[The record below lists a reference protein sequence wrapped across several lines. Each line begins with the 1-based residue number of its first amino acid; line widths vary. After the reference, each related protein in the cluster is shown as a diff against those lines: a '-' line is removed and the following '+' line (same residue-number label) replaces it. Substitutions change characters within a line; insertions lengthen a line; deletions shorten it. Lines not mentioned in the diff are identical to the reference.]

1 MAQDGGRA
9 VGYGRAMTEPA
20 PDPVVLINVYRCQ
33 PERMDTLMELLSV
46 MVRAQREAEG
56 FLSATLHRGL
66 NGKVAAV
73 HAVWR
78 SAADWKAMARSATVN
93 AAMEPIMAIATFEPH
108 LYEAGEVIE

>member
-1 MAQDGGRA
+1 
-9 VGYGRAMTEPA
+9 MTDA
-20 PDPVVLINVYRCQ
+20 TLDPVVLINVYTCP
-33 PERMDTLMELLSV
+33 PEQLGALMELLGV
-46 MVRAQREAEG
+46 MVRAQREADG
-56 FLSATLHRGL
+56 FISATLHRGL

-78 SAADWKAMARSATVN
+78 SAGDWKAMARSAAIN